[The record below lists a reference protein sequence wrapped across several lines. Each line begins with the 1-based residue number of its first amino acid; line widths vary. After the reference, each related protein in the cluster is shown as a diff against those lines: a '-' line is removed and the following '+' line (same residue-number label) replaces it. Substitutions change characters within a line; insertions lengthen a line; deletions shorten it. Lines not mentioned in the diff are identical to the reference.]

1 MFLLKLS
8 KKINGDITNAE
19 NVSKEIFFIKSLY
32 YYFKSFPQTRHN
44 TKTDAFLIILLN
56 IH

>member
-1 MFLLKLS
+1 MEK
-8 KKINGDITNAE
+8 
-19 NVSKEIFFIKSLY
+19 NVSKEILFIKSIY
-32 YYFKSFPQTRHN
+32 YYLKSFPQTRHN